1 MANYSLCLLA
11 NLRPSSCFPVWNIE
25 VMAGGPAAT
34 LGHER
39 TLTMESTRT
48 QAEKSRRLG
57 PRHHAGHRD
66 PPGLPTSELRFHEQ
80 IDRYKFERVSVCS
93 AEPRP
98 RAAFPAALLSFFLAM
113 LSVGGGYR
121 LQLLLRFSWVVAIL
135 CGTWSPLYK
144 SRHSGNDPFVPPVP
158 HVTAVTPVRPS
169 CGRSLS
175 RIERTGGRIPFHCT
189 HFCPD
194 LRGRHFIH

>member
-39 TLTMESTRT
+39 TLKMESTRT

-80 IDRYKFERVSVCS
+80 IDRYKFERVPVCS

-98 RAAFPAALLSFFLAM
+98 RAAFPAALLLFFLAM
-113 LSVGGGYR
+113 LSVCGGGTGSSCCYAS
-121 LQLLLRFSWVVAIL
+121 LGLLPYFVVRGHLSTSQDTLETTPL
-135 CGTWSPLYK
+135 CHLSP
-144 SRHSGNDPFVPPVP
+144 
-158 HVTAVTPVRPS
+158 T
-169 CGRSLS
+169 
-175 RIERTGGRIPFHCT
+175 
-189 HFCPD
+189 
-194 LRGRHFIH
+194 